1 MKGQTLLVNIYGAP
15 SELLSSEEIIRLF
28 LVRAVEFIDMTP
40 ILHTLQVAHFPTPI
54 KGILRGGYGL
64 SAGMV
69 LVESHI
75 YIHTWPE
82 ENYARLEISSC
93 KSFDEKKA
101 LEVIKV
107 FFGKDVRV
115 DYKNLSWNES
125 DFKEVT

>member
-1 MKGQTLLVNIYGAP
+1 MKGQTLLVNIYDAP

-82 ENYARLEISSC
+82 NGYSAIDIIAENKDEAYKILEKLQKILQPKNVYVAEILRGISE
-93 KSFDEKKA
+93 DWGE
-101 LEVIKV
+101 
-107 FFGKDVRV
+107 
-115 DYKNLSWNES
+115 
-125 DFKEVT
+125 T